1 MTPATLSIFR
11 KGATALITGAASGIG
26 LATAQRCYSHGMNL
40 VLLDRDATRLSQ
52 ITKHHFPP
60 EGTSTITTHV
70 IDVSS
75 RLEWQQL
82 APQIK
87 SSHPQ
92 GIDFLML
99 NAGAGFTPQEGK
111 TFWDDAEYF
120 EKTFA
125 VNTMGYT
132 NGLAALLDSVI
143 TVDNKNE
150 SERAIVLTGS
160 KQGITNPPSNPAY
173 NASKAAV
180 RTLAEHLSFDMAKTA
195 PNVSVHLLIPGWTYT
210 GFHTAA
216 FREKPPGAWTSKQ
229 VVDFMVE
236 KMAEKRFYI
245 LCPDNEV
252 SEELDRKRVTPN
264 IIGPLLKSTNAPSN
278 RNRKHPIRSQK
289 YIFFAP
295 PPSPDFY
302 TPAWIASDDVNN
314 ETVWNVHTTAYLY
327 AEIFNLVFKDG
338 DLKLQETGE
347 NAESL
352 NTFTVVTKEL
362 PKDNKT
368 YVLAFGKR
376 QQPDDPEDL
385 GPVHACAAI
394 PVKQNNSQDVT
405 PIIQLH
411 ASNIPTAPGDLI
423 NYNDFKENSAH
434 INFAAIL
441 RTQHSVPFFTKQ
453 ATTVMLNGT
462 LLMITHS
469 LSFRLGRA

>member
-1 MTPATLSIFR
+1 MTQATLSIFR

-60 EGTSTITTHV
+60 DGTSTITAHV

-150 SERAIVLTGS
+150 SERAVVLTGS

-252 SEELDRKRVTPN
+252 SEELDRKRILLTTSDLVEGRP
-264 IIGPLLKSTNAPSN
+264 PLTRWREDWKEKA
-278 RNRKHPIRSQK
+278 RVGMEH
-289 YIFFAP
+289 
-295 PPSPDFY
+295 
-302 TPAWIASDDVNN
+302 V
-314 ETVWNVHTTAYLY
+314 
-327 AEIFNLVFKDG
+327 
-338 DLKLQETGE
+338 
-347 NAESL
+347 SL
-352 NTFTVVTKEL
+352 NGMDK
-362 PKDNKT
+362 
-368 YVLAFGKR
+368 
-376 QQPDDPEDL
+376 
-385 GPVHACAAI
+385 
-394 PVKQNNSQDVT
+394 
-405 PIIQLH
+405 
-411 ASNIPTAPGDLI
+411 
-423 NYNDFKENSAH
+423 
-434 INFAAIL
+434 
-441 RTQHSVPFFTKQ
+441 
-453 ATTVMLNGT
+453 LN
-462 LLMITHS
+462 
-469 LSFRLGRA
+469 